1 MLSLFNAAGSTDY
14 CIYEMYLKN
23 QQIHFIL
30 WCIFMYNIF
39 TNTFRPVIRS
49 SSCWCVWYIKNITLK
64 MAGLLA
70 ETCWWRYYT

>member
-30 WCIFMYNIF
+30 
-39 TNTFRPVIRS
+39 
-49 SSCWCVWYIKNITLK
+49 
-64 MAGLLA
+64 
-70 ETCWWRYYT
+70 